1 MGNIKVES
9 QTNLYLEYSEGI
21 EMSCRF
27 PLLGLSHNLH
37 VGTVA
42 GVQMRETNT
51 TDWGA
56 YIRVSKEQSVN

>member
-27 PLLGLSHNLH
+27 SLLGL
-37 VGTVA
+37 
-42 GVQMRETNT
+42 T
-51 TDWGA
+51 TYMW
-56 YIRVSKEQSVN
+56 EQLQEFR